1 MPTLC
6 FTLAQ
11 RVHLGSPVV
20 PPVDAIGWAA
30 CGSRRWELNV
40 FGNRQACRKAGYRR
54 LTLCDIHDPGTVAT
68 SDVRAFVNLVHR
80 LPWERV
86 RSVGIGRAWV
96 ATLGRIQ
103 AEVLF
108 FEQQLVHLF
117 SVKTL

>member
-40 FGNRQACRKAGYRR
+40 FGNRQACKKAGIDGCPYATYTTPALATAISEPS
-54 LTLCDIHDPGTVAT
+54 LTLSIACRGSGSSP
-68 SDVRAFVNLVHR
+68 
-80 LPWERV
+80 
-86 RSVGIGRAWV
+86 
-96 ATLGRIQ
+96 
-103 AEVLF
+103 
-108 FEQQLVHLF
+108 
-117 SVKTL
+117 